1 MKGVT
6 DMQTREIMTQDVKL
20 IHRDTSLKEAAG
32 KMKQFDI
39 GMLPVVDE
47 DKVVGILTDRDII
60 VRAIAEGKDPDKT
73 RAGDA
78 MSTDVITA
86 YDDQDATEI
95 SELMKKNQ
103 VRRLVVL
110 NHDNKITGVFS
121 LGDLATALAD
131 MEKKGEV
138 LESVSKPSKK

>member
-6 DMQTREIMTQDVKL
+6 DMQTREIMTQDVRL
-20 IHRDTSLKEAAG
+20 IHPDTSLKEAAG